1 MDQESLALKRV
12 LFLCS
17 QNKLRSPTAERV
29 FSNWSELIVASA
41 GFNHDAEV
49 KVNADDVAGSD
60 LIFVME
66 KSHEEKLKSR
76 FKSHLAGVQVI
87 CLDIPDQYDYM
98 DPELVKILLE
108 KVPPYLK

>member
-1 MDQESLALKRV
+1 MKRV

-17 QNKLRSPTAERV
+17 QNKMRSPTAERV

-49 KVNADDVAGSD
+49 KVNADYVAGSD

-76 FKSHLAGVQVI
+76 FKSHLARVKVI

>member
-1 MDQESLALKRV
+1 MDQESLALKQV

-17 QNKLRSPTAERV
+17 QNKLRSPTAERI

-49 KVNADDVAGSD
+49 KINADYVAGSD

-66 KSHEEKLKSR
+66 KRHEEQLKRR
-76 FKSHLAGVQVI
+76 FSSHLAGVEVI
-87 CLDIPDQYDYM
+87 CLNIPDQYDYM

-108 KVPPYLK
+108 KVPGYLK

>member
-1 MDQESLALKRV
+1 MKRV

-29 FSNWSELIVASA
+29 FSNGSELIVASA
-41 GFNHDAEV
+41 GLSHDAEV
-49 KVNADDVAGSD
+49 KVNADYVAGSD

-66 KSHEEKLKSR
+66 KSHEEKLKRR
-76 FKSHLAGVQVI
+76 FKNHLAGVKVI